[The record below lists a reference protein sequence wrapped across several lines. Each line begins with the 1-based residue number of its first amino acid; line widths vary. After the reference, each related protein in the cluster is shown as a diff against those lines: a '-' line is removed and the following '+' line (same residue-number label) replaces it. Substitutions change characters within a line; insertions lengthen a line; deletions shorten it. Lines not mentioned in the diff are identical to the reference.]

1 MTLDLRYYL
10 AVLLRRLH
18 WVVLS
23 FAAVTAL
30 ALVVAYRM
38 TPIYESAARLLL
50 ESPQIPDS
58 LAAPTVDTAA
68 LEQLQIV
75 EQRLM
80 TRQNLLDIARKFNAL
95 PNIANLSPDEIVE
108 AMRQA
113 TVIVKQAGREQATL
127 MTITFRA
134 PQAKA
139 AADVVNEY
147 VTRIL
152 ADNTAIRAGQ
162 AQDTLQFFRQEAD
175 RLSADLSTQ
184 SGAILAFQNQNAD
197 ALPDTL
203 EYRLTQQSTL
213 TERLASVNRD
223 IASLKDQRARL
234 AEIYR
239 STGQLGPSQQT
250 PEATELAQ
258 LQTDLARARAVY
270 APSNPKITL
279 LEDTI
284 AQLQAK
290 IAAEDQSART
300 DAAADEVGA
309 DEVGGDEVGGDEA
322 TGSPD
327 GSPDG
332 SQNAPQ
338 GAPQSAP
345 MSPLD
350 IQNAQIDSQLTQ
362 LEAQARDI
370 TTQLAALKDSIDRT
384 AAVAVQLQAL
394 QRDYENTQAQ
404 YATATDRLSKASTGE
419 RIEALAKGQRIGVLD
434 AATVPDSP
442 SRPNRV
448 KIALTGGVA
457 GLILG
462 FGLVILAEILNS
474 AIRRPIDLERHLQI
488 TPIGVI
494 PYVHTPREILARR
507 AWIGGGLVAV
517 VVGLPLAV
525 WALDSYYMPIDLIIA
540 KIVKKLGL

>member
-1 MTLDLRYYL
+1 M
-10 AVLLRRLH
+10 
-18 WVVLS
+18 
-23 FAAVTAL
+23 
-30 ALVVAYRM
+30 
-38 TPIYESAARLLL
+38 
-50 ESPQIPDS
+50 
-58 LAAPTVDTAA
+58 
-68 LEQLQIV
+68 
-75 EQRLM
+75 
-80 TRQNLLDIARKFNAL
+80 
-95 PNIANLSPDEIVE
+95 
-108 AMRQA
+108 
-113 TVIVKQAGREQATL
+113 
-127 MTITFRA
+127 
-134 PQAKA
+134 
-139 AADVVNEY
+139 
-147 VTRIL
+147 
-152 ADNTAIRAGQ
+152 
-162 AQDTLQFFRQEAD
+162 
-175 RLSADLSTQ
+175 
-184 SGAILAFQNQNAD
+184 
-197 ALPDTL
+197 
-203 EYRLTQQSTL
+203 
-213 TERLASVNRD
+213 
-223 IASLKDQRARL
+223 
-234 AEIYR
+234 
-239 STGQLGPSQQT
+239 
-250 PEATELAQ
+250 AQ

-309 DEVGGDEVGGDEA
+309 DEVGGDDA

-327 GSPDG
+327 GSQG
-332 SQNAPQ
+332 APQ
-338 GAPQSAP
+338 GAPQNAP

>member
-108 AMRQA
+108 AMRQS

-184 SGAILAFQNQNAD
+184 NGAILAFQNQNAD

-239 STGQLGPSQQT
+239 ATGQLGPSQET
-250 PEATELAQ
+250 PEARELAQ
-258 LQTDLARARAVY
+258 LQTDLARARAIY
-270 APSNPKITL
+270 APSNPKIAL
-279 LEDTI
+279 MEETI

-290 IAAEDQSART
+290 IAAQDTS
-300 DAAADEVGA
+300 DKAAGTTQA
-309 DEVGGDEVGGDEA
+309 EA
-322 TGSPD
+322 GT
-327 GSPDG
+327 
-332 SQNAPQ
+332 
-338 GAPQSAP
+338 

-457 GLILG
+457 GLLLG